1 YSPDRRWPI
10 LYAFDPFAR
19 GKTAVEVYKLAAEKY
34 GYIVA
39 ASNNSKNGPVAEQLA
54 AAQAVWLDTHRRFAI
69 DKDRVYT
76 TGLSG
81 GARVATSFALY
92 CYTCAVDGVAG
103 TEGHAKGDRENRS
116 GICASTIRTNPAG
129 SCPGRATQRHTES
142 VLRAAFPGIRFQG
155 TGERNGV

>member
-1 YSPDRRWPI
+1 MKHPCHRTLALAIVFLVAAAASSQVTASSDFDIQKDKGTVVSRLVCHDDPAQSYALYLPSKYSPDRRWPV

-69 DKDRVYT
+69 DKDRIYT
-76 TGLSG
+76 
-81 GARVATSFALY
+81 
-92 CYTCAVDGVAG
+92 
-103 TEGHAKGDRENRS
+103 
-116 GICASTIRTNPAG
+116 
-129 SCPGRATQRHTES
+129 
-142 VLRAAFPGIRFQG
+142 
-155 TGERNGV
+155 

>member
-1 YSPDRRWPI
+1 MQPCHRILAQAVALLLAVTSSSPVTASPDLDIQKHPGTVVSRLVCHDDPAQSYALYLPSKYSPDRRWPI

-19 GKTAVEVYKLAAEKY
+19 GKAAVEVYKLAAEKY
-34 GYIVA
+34 GYIVV

-81 GARVATSFALY
+81 GARVATS
-92 CYTCAVDGVAG
+92 
-103 TEGHAKGDRENRS
+103 
-116 GICASTIRTNPAG
+116 
-129 SCPGRATQRHTES
+129 
-142 VLRAAFPGIRFQG
+142 
-155 TGERNGV
+155 